1 MLIRTLDSGVKWS
14 QALESE
20 GHHSGFRNG
29 HQELPEP
36 SGSIKDIKL
45 LVQKQ
50 PQQPE
55 DEGVAHLCEKL
66 MIWWEQIAKLVTG

>member
-1 MLIRTLDSGVKWS
+1 MLISTLDSGFKWS

-20 GHHSGFRNG
+20 GHHSSFRNG
-29 HQELPEP
+29 PQELAEP
-36 SGSIKDIKL
+36 SGSIKDTKL

-55 DEGVAHLCEKL
+55 DEVRDEQGVGSWLRC
-66 MIWWEQIAKLVTG
+66 